1 MAVTTPQKPDALE
14 QAQAKIERILNEH
27 GPFLSLADAARRA
40 NVPLATLSDAVRNK
54 RMNSLRLLGK
64 AYVRLSDVETY
75 IAHSKTISKKQTWA
89 EMVAEIIQIGNED
102 RVPQNFSANFREHLY
117 GERVE
122 Q

>member
-14 QAQAKIERILNEH
+14 NVQAKIERILNEH

-54 RMNSLRLLGK
+54 RMKSLRLLGK
-64 AYVRLSDVETY
+64 AYVRLSDVEAY

-89 EMVAEIIQIGNED
+89 EMVTELF
-102 RVPQNFSANFREHLY
+102 RSAMRIACRRIF
-117 GERVE
+117 
-122 Q
+122 QPT